1 MYSPLGKYR
10 SIIGLANRSRDV
22 RVSLQ
27 EGENFVR
34 RQLGNWT
41 GKSNEEIRDD
51 DGEEG
56 NNKKIDDGIR
66 ESLLLS
72 RVEKKADRYVSLI
85 KLVNADNGEPSR
97 MRKEWTMTGR
107 KSGGVPAVGRHPEA
121 LL

>member
-1 MYSPLGKYR
+1 MMER
-10 SIIGLANRSRDV
+10 
-22 RVSLQ
+22 
-27 EGENFVR
+27 
-34 RQLGNWT
+34 
-41 GKSNEEIRDD
+41 
-51 DGEEG
+51 

-72 RVEKKADRYVSLI
+72 RVEKKADRYVSLV

>member
-10 SIIGLANRSRDV
+10 SVIDLANRSRDV
-22 RVSLQ
+22 RVPLQ

-41 GKSNEEIRDD
+41 GKSNEEIRD

-72 RVEKKADRYVSLI
+72 RVEKKADRYVSLV

>member
-10 SIIGLANRSRDV
+10 SVIGLANRSRDV
-22 RVSLQ
+22 RVPLQ

-41 GKSNEEIRDD
+41 GKSNEEIRD

-72 RVEKKADRYVSLI
+72 RVEKKADRYVSLV
-85 KLVNADNGEPSR
+85 KLVNADNGETVKNEKR
-97 MRKEWTMTGR
+97 VDDDGEKEWWC
-107 KSGGVPAVGRHPEA
+107 SGCR
-121 LL
+121 

>member
-10 SIIGLANRSRDV
+10 SVIGLANRSRDV
-22 RVSLQ
+22 RVPLQ
-27 EGENFVR
+27 EGENFVH

-56 NNKKIDDGIR
+56 NNKKIVDGIR

-72 RVEKKADRYVSLI
+72 RVEKKADRYVSLV
-85 KLVNADNGEPSR
+85 KLANADNGEPSR

>member
-10 SIIGLANRSRDV
+10 SVIGLANRSRDV
-22 RVSLQ
+22 RVPLQ
-27 EGENFVR
+27 EGKNFVR

-72 RVEKKADRYVSLI
+72 RVEKKADRYVSLV